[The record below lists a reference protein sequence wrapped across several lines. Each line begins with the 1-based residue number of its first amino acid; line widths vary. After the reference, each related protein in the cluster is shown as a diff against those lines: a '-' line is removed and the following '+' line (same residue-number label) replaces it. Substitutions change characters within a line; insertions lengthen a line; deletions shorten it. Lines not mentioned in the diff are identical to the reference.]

1 MSNAVNSARIAKNTL
16 YLYARMVVI
25 LAANFYAVRIL
36 LDVLGVEDYG
46 LFNLIVGF
54 VTLFTL
60 LNGAMQSTV
69 QRFLCFEMGKPD
81 GGDTRSVFSLCLYL
95 FIFLSA
101 IIVVIGETVGLW
113 FLNTRLNIPE
123 GRFAVAQ
130 IVYQFSIA
138 TMVAKT
144 MQIPFMS
151 LILSYE
157 RMGVFAKISLL
168 EGLLTLGAA
177 VVLKWT
183 RFDLLVAYALF
194 YTVSI
199 IVCTAAYVVYCRW
212 EFDDVTLFRTFT
224 HRQFKGIS
232 SFFSWSVLGAV
243 ANIFKQHGINVL
255 INIYFG
261 VALNATWAVAN
272 KISMA
277 VMQLVGNFQQAFAPQ
292 IIKSYAAD
300 DKTPYHQLLSS
311 TSRLSFFLLLVCSM
325 PLLCYTDLA
334 LGLWLKGS
342 PPPQLSLFVRL
353 SIVFSLCEA
362 MAGPFWTGIQATGR
376 IALYQCCVSTLL
388 VLAFFASWLLF
399 GLGLPAWVALACN
412 IVSSLAC
419 HLYRTLHVRYRCGFP
434 FVRYLRQAMLPVAA
448 VSALCAI
455 VASWSP
461 LAACLSCPVLVFAVG
476 ISPKERR
483 FIVGKMCERM
493 LRHG

>member
-95 FIFLSA
+95 FMSLSA

-113 FLNTRLNIPE
+113 FLKTRLSIPE

-138 TMVAKT
+138 TMIAKT

-183 RFDLLVAYALF
+183 RFNLLIAYAAL
-194 YTVSI
+194 YTAAVAA
-199 IVCTAAYVVYCRW
+199 CTAAYAAYCRLRFR
-212 EFDDVTLFRTFT
+212 EVSLSRTFSVAQIK
-224 HRQFKGIS
+224 RIS
-232 SFFSWSVLGAV
+232 AFFSWNVFGAV
-243 ANIFKQHGINVL
+243 ANMLKQQGFNVL
-255 INIYFG
+255 INVYFG
-261 VALNATWAVAN
+261 VSLNATWAVAN
-272 KISMA
+272 KVGMA
-277 VMQLVGNFQQAFAPQ
+277 VNQLVGNFQQAFCPQ
-292 IIKSYAAD
+292 ILKSYADAD
-300 DKTPYHQLLSS
+300 KEPYCRLLSAAS
-311 TSRLSFFLLLVCSM
+311 KFSFFLLLVCVM
-325 PLLCYTDLA
+325 PLFCFSDFF
-334 LGLWLKGS
+334 LGIWLKGEL
-342 PPPQLSLFVRL
+342 PPQLSLFMRL
-353 SIVFSLCEA
+353 TLVFMLTEA
-362 MAGPFWTGIQATGR
+362 LAAPFWTGIQATGR
-376 IALYQCCVSTLL
+376 IAVYQMSVSAIILS
-388 VLAFFASWLLF
+388 AFFASWILF
-399 GLGLPAWVALACN
+399 RHGFPAWYVMVCN
-412 IVSSLAC
+412 IVASLGC
-419 HLYRTLHVRYRCGFP
+419 HLYRTLHVRCSCGFP
-434 FVRYLRQAMLPVAA
+434 LGKYVLKTMLPVSA
-448 VSALCAI
+448 VSASCVAI
-455 VASWSP
+455 AHWSP
-461 LAACLSCPVLVFAVG
+461 IAACVACPFLVLAIGVDA
-476 ISPKERR
+476 SERR
-483 FIVGKMCERM
+483 FLVATIRERI
-493 LRHG
+493 LRH